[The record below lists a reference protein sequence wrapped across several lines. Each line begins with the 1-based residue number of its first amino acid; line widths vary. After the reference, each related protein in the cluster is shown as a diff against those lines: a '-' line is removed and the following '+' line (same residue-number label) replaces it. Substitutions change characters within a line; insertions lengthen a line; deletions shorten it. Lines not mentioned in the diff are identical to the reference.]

1 MGYNEKNRDEVNHMG
16 NTFFFAWEP
25 ALMVWLQSH
34 LGSFGITLATIF
46 SMFGEE
52 MASILVMGFCYW
64 SWKKELGKFIG
75 RNACVAMV
83 GNPMIKNV
91 FLRLRPYMVCPE
103 VKCLKPV
110 EPSAD
115 IMDVAAQGY
124 SFPSGHSSGSVA
136 TYTSIGAFLKKK
148 WAWAVGIV
156 IPLLVGLSR
165 FCVGVHFPTDV
176 LFGWALGLSVV
187 LLVPFFQKKFQRRW
201 VFYLVLL
208 LFMLPG
214 WFYCKTN
221 DYFTSFGMTVGFFAG
236 DLFEEKF
243 VKFKNT
249 KCWWKMILRVLAG
262 GAIYFGLNTLLKLP
276 FSSSFLSSGT
286 TLAYLVRALRYALI
300 LFVLVAIYP
309 MAFDK
314 LGKKKA

>member
-1 MGYNEKNRDEVNHMG
+1 MG
-16 NTFFFAWEP
+16 NTFFFTWEP

-52 MASILVMGFCYW
+52 MATILVLGFCYW

-83 GNPMIKNV
+83 ANPMIKNV

-110 EPSAD
+110 DSSAD

-136 TYTSIGAFLKKK
+136 NYTSIGAFLKKK
-148 WAWAVGIV
+148 WAWAVGIL

-176 LFGWALGLSVV
+176 LFGWVLGLCVV
-187 LLVPFFQKKFQRRW
+187 MLVPFFQKKFEKRW
-201 VFYLVLL
+201 VFYLIILL
-208 LFMLPG
+208 LAVPG

-221 DYFTSFGMTVGFFAG
+221 DFYTSYGMMVGFFAG
-236 DLFEEKF
+236 DLFEEKY

-249 KCWWKMILRVLAG
+249 KCWWKMILRVLGG
-262 GAIYFGLNTLLKLP
+262 GAVYFALNALLKMP
-276 FSSSFLSSGT
+276 FSSSFLHAGT
-286 TLAYLVRALRYALI
+286 FLSYLVRAIRYAVI
-300 LFVLVAIYP
+300 LFVDVAIYP
-309 MAFDK
+309 LCFDRI
-314 LGKKKA
+314 GKK

>member
-1 MGYNEKNRDEVNHMG
+1 MG
-16 NTFFFAWEP
+16 NTFFFGWEP

-52 MASILVMGFCYW
+52 MATILVLGFCYW

-83 GNPMIKNV
+83 ANPMIKNV

-110 EPSAD
+110 DSSAD

-136 TYTSIGAFLKKK
+136 NYTSIGAFLKKK
-148 WAWAVGIV
+148 WAWAVGIL

-176 LFGWALGLSVV
+176 LFGWALGLCVV
-187 LLVPFFQKKFQRRW
+187 MLVPFFQKKFEKRW
-201 VFYLVLL
+201 VFYLIILL
-208 LFMLPG
+208 LAVPG

-221 DYFTSFGMTVGFFAG
+221 DFYTSYGMMVGFFAG
-236 DLFEEKF
+236 DLFEEKY

-249 KCWWKMILRVLAG
+249 KCWWKMILRVLGG
-262 GAIYFGLNTLLKLP
+262 GAVYFALNALLKMP
-276 FSSSFLSSGT
+276 FSSSFLHAGT
-286 TLAYLVRALRYALI
+286 FLSYLVRAIRYAVI
-300 LFVLVAIYP
+300 LFVDVAIYP
-309 MAFDK
+309 LCFDRIK
-314 LGKKKA
+314 FGKKA

>member
-1 MGYNEKNRDEVNHMG
+1 MG
-16 NTFFFAWEP
+16 NTFFFGWEP

-52 MASILVMGFCYW
+52 MATILVLGFCYW

-83 GNPMIKNV
+83 ANPMIKNV

-148 WAWAVGIV
+148 WAWAAGIL

-176 LFGWALGLSVV
+176 LFGWALGLVV
-187 LLVPFFQKKFQRRW
+187 VMLVPFFQKKFQQRW
-201 VFYLVLL
+201 AYYLILL
-208 LFMLPG
+208 ALALPG

-221 DYFTSFGMTVGFFAG
+221 DFYTSYGMMVGFFAG
-236 DLFEEKF
+236 DLFEEKY

-249 KCWWKMILRVLAG
+249 KCWWKMILRVLGG
-262 GAIYFGLNTLLKLP
+262 GAVYFALNALLKMP
-276 FSSSFLSSGT
+276 FSSSFLHAGT
-286 TLAYLVRALRYALI
+286 FLSYLVRAIRYAVI
-300 LFVLVAIYP
+300 LFVDVAIYP
-309 MAFDK
+309 LCFDRIK
-314 LGKKKA
+314 FGKKA

>member
-1 MGYNEKNRDEVNHMG
+1 MG
-16 NTFFFAWEP
+16 NTFFFTWEP

-46 SMFGEE
+46 SMLGEE
-52 MASILVMGFCYW
+52 MATILVLGFCYW

-83 GNPMIKNV
+83 ANPMIKNV

-110 EPSAD
+110 DSSAD

-136 TYTSIGAFLKKK
+136 NYTSIGAFLKKK
-148 WAWAVGIV
+148 WAWALGIL

-176 LFGWALGLSVV
+176 LFGWALGLCVV
-187 LLVPFFQKKFQRRW
+187 MLVPFFQKKFEKRW
-201 VFYLVLL
+201 VFYLIILL
-208 LFMLPG
+208 LAVPG

-221 DYFTSFGMTVGFFAG
+221 DFYTSYGMMVGFFAG
-236 DLFEEKF
+236 DLFEEKY

-249 KCWWKMILRVLAG
+249 KCWWKMILRVLGG
-262 GAIYFGLNTLLKLP
+262 GAVYFALNALLKMP
-276 FSSSFLSSGT
+276 FSSSFLHAGT
-286 TLAYLVRALRYALI
+286 FLSYLVRAIRYAVI
-300 LFVLVAIYP
+300 LFVDVAIYP
-309 MAFDK
+309 LCFDRIK
-314 LGKKKA
+314 FGKKA

>member
-1 MGYNEKNRDEVNHMG
+1 MG
-16 NTFFFAWEP
+16 NTFFFTWEP
-25 ALMVWLQSH
+25 ALMAWLQSH
-34 LGSFGITLATIF
+34 LGRFGIGLATVF

-52 MASILVMGFCYW
+52 MAIILVLGFCYW

-83 GNPMIKNV
+83 ANPMIKNV

-110 EPSAD
+110 DSSAD

-136 TYTSIGAFLKKK
+136 NYTSVAAYLKKK
-148 WAWAVGIV
+148 WAWALGIL

-176 LFGWALGLSVV
+176 LFGWALGLCVV
-187 LLVPFFQKKFQRRW
+187 MLVPFFQKKFEKRW
-201 VFYLVLL
+201 VFYLIILL
-208 LFMLPG
+208 LAVPG

-221 DYFTSFGMTVGFFAG
+221 DFYTSYGMMVGFFAG
-236 DLFEEKF
+236 DLFEEKY

-249 KCWWKMILRVLAG
+249 KCWWKMILRVLGG
-262 GAIYFGLNTLLKLP
+262 GAVYFALNALLKMP
-276 FSSSFLSSGT
+276 FSSSFLHAGT
-286 TLAYLVRALRYALI
+286 FLSYLVRAIRYAVI
-300 LFVLVAIYP
+300 LFVDVAIYP
-309 MAFDK
+309 LCFDRIK
-314 LGKKKA
+314 FGKKA

>member
-1 MGYNEKNRDEVNHMG
+1 MG
-16 NTFFFAWEP
+16 NTFFFGWEP

-52 MASILVMGFCYW
+52 MASIVVLGFCYW

-83 GNPMIKNV
+83 ANPMIKNV

-110 EPSAD
+110 DSSAD

-136 TYTSIGAFLKKK
+136 NYTSIGAFLKKK
-148 WAWAVGIV
+148 WAWAVGIL

-176 LFGWALGLSVV
+176 LFGWALGLCVV
-187 LLVPFFQKKFQRRW
+187 MLVPFFQKKFEKRW
-201 VFYLVLL
+201 VFYLIILL
-208 LFMLPG
+208 LAVPG

-221 DYFTSFGMTVGFFAG
+221 DFYTSYGMMVGFFAG
-236 DLFEEKF
+236 DLFEERF

-249 KCWWKMILRVLAG
+249 KCWWKMILRVLGG
-262 GAIYFGLNTLLKLP
+262 GAVYFALNALLKMP
-276 FSSSFLSSGT
+276 FSSSFLHAGT
-286 TLAYLVRALRYALI
+286 FLSYLVRAIRYAVI
-300 LFVLVAIYP
+300 LFVDVAIYP
-309 MAFDK
+309 LCFDRIK
-314 LGKKKA
+314 FGKKA

>member
-1 MGYNEKNRDEVNHMG
+1 MG
-16 NTFFFAWEP
+16 NTFFFTWEP

-52 MASILVMGFCYW
+52 MATILVLGFCYW

-83 GNPMIKNV
+83 ANPMIKNV

-110 EPSAD
+110 DSSAD

-136 TYTSIGAFLKKK
+136 NYTSIGAFLKKK
-148 WAWAVGIV
+148 WAWAVGIL

-176 LFGWALGLSVV
+176 LFGWALGLCVV
-187 LLVPFFQKKFQRRW
+187 MLVPFFQKKFEKRW
-201 VFYLVLL
+201 VFYLIILL
-208 LFMLPG
+208 LAVPG

-221 DYFTSFGMTVGFFAG
+221 DFYTSYGMMVGFFAG
-236 DLFEEKF
+236 DLFEEKY

-249 KCWWKMILRVLAG
+249 KCWWKMILRVLGG
-262 GAIYFGLNTLLKLP
+262 GAVYFALNALLKMP
-276 FSSSFLSSGT
+276 FSSSFLHAGT
-286 TLAYLVRALRYALI
+286 FLSYLVRAIRYAVI
-300 LFVLVAIYP
+300 LFVDVAIYP
-309 MAFDK
+309 LCFDRIK
-314 LGKKKA
+314 FGKKA

>member
-1 MGYNEKNRDEVNHMG
+1 MG
-16 NTFFFAWEP
+16 NTFFFTWEP

-52 MASILVMGFCYW
+52 MATILVLGFCYW
-64 SWKKELGKFIG
+64 SWKKELGKFIM
-75 RNACVAMV
+75 VA
-83 GNPMIKNV
+83 NPMIKNV

-110 EPSAD
+110 DSSAD

-136 TYTSIGAFLKKK
+136 NYTSVAAYLKKK
-148 WAWAVGIV
+148 WAWALGIL

-176 LFGWALGLSVV
+176 LFGWALGLCVV
-187 LLVPFFQKKFQRRW
+187 MLVPFFQKKFEKRW
-201 VFYLVLL
+201 VFYLIILL
-208 LFMLPG
+208 LAVPG

-221 DYFTSFGMTVGFFAG
+221 DFYTSYGMMVGFFAG
-236 DLFEEKF
+236 DLFEEKY

-249 KCWWKMILRVLAG
+249 KCWWKMILRVLGG
-262 GAIYFGLNTLLKLP
+262 GAVYFALNALLKMP
-276 FSSSFLSSGT
+276 FSSSFLHAGT
-286 TLAYLVRALRYALI
+286 FLSYLVRAIRYAVI
-300 LFVLVAIYP
+300 LFVDVAIYP
-309 MAFDK
+309 LCFDRIK
-314 LGKKKA
+314 FGKKA

>member
-1 MGYNEKNRDEVNHMG
+1 MG

-34 LGSFGITLATIF
+34 LGSFGITLATVF

-52 MASILVMGFCYW
+52 MASIVVMGFCYW
-64 SWKKELGKFIG
+64 AWNKELGKFIG

-110 EPSAD
+110 DAEAD

-136 TYTSIGAFLKKK
+136 TYTSVGAFLKKK
-148 WAWAVGIV
+148 WAWIVGLL
-156 IPLLVGLSR
+156 IPFLVGVSR

-176 LFGWALGLSVV
+176 LFGWGLGLFVILV
-187 LLVPFFQKKFQRRW
+187 VPFFMKKFKKRW
-201 VFYLVLL
+201 VFYAVVLL
-208 LFMLPG
+208 LLLPG
-214 WFYCKTN
+214 WFYCRTN
-221 DYFTSFGMTVGFFAG
+221 DYYTSYGMMVGFFAG
-236 DLFEEKF
+236 DLFEERF
-243 VKFKNT
+243 VKFRNT
-249 KCWWKMILRVLAG
+249 RVWWKMILRVLGG
-262 GAIYFGLNTLLKLP
+262 GAVYFALNALLKMP
-276 FSSSFLSSGT
+276 FSSGFLSSGT
-286 TLAYLVRALRYALI
+286 TLAYLVRAVRYAVI
-300 LFVLVAIYP
+300 LFVDVAIYP

-314 LGKKKA
+314 IKTGKK

>member
-1 MGYNEKNRDEVNHMG
+1 MG
-16 NTFFFAWEP
+16 NTFFFTWEP

-52 MASILVMGFCYW
+52 MATILVLGFCYW

-83 GNPMIKNV
+83 ANPMIKNV
-91 FLRLRPYMVCPE
+91 FLRLRPYMVCPK

-110 EPSAD
+110 DSSAD

-136 TYTSIGAFLKKK
+136 NYTSIGAFLKKK
-148 WAWAVGIV
+148 WAWAVGIL

-176 LFGWALGLSVV
+176 LFGWALGLCVV
-187 LLVPFFQKKFQRRW
+187 MLVPFFQKKFEKRW
-201 VFYLVLL
+201 VFYLIILL
-208 LFMLPG
+208 LAVPG

-221 DYFTSFGMTVGFFAG
+221 DFYTSYGMMVGFFAG
-236 DLFEEKF
+236 DLFEEKY

-249 KCWWKMILRVLAG
+249 KCWWKMILRVLGG
-262 GAIYFGLNTLLKLP
+262 GAVYFALNALLKMP
-276 FSSSFLSSGT
+276 FSSSFLHAGT
-286 TLAYLVRALRYALI
+286 FLSYLVRAIRYAVI
-300 LFVLVAIYP
+300 LFVDVAIYP
-309 MAFDK
+309 LCFDRI
-314 LGKKKA
+314 GKK

>member
-1 MGYNEKNRDEVNHMG
+1 MG

-52 MASILVMGFCYW
+52 MASIVVMGFCYW
-64 SWKKELGKFIG
+64 AWNKELGKFIG

-110 EPSAD
+110 DAEAD

-136 TYTSIGAFLKKK
+136 TYSSIGAFLKKK
-148 WAWAVGIV
+148 WAVAISIL
-156 IPLLVGLSR
+156 IPLLVGVSR

-176 LFGWALGLSVV
+176 LFGWALGLFVILV
-187 LLVPFFQKKFQRRW
+187 VPFFMKKFEKRW
-201 VFYLVLL
+201 VFYAVVLL
-208 LFMLPG
+208 LLLPG

-221 DYFTSFGMTVGFFAG
+221 DYYTSYGMMVGFFAG
-236 DLFEEKF
+236 DLFEERF
-243 VKFKNT
+243 VKFRNT
-249 KCWWKMILRVLAG
+249 KVWWKMILRVLGG
-262 GAIYFGLNTLLKLP
+262 GAVYFALNAALKMP
-276 FSSSFLSSGT
+276 FSSGFLSSGT
-286 TLAYLVRALRYALI
+286 FLAYLVRAVRYAII
-300 LFVLVAIYP
+300 LFVDVAIYP
-309 MAFDK
+309 LLFDRF
-314 LGKKKA
+314 GKKKA

>member
-1 MGYNEKNRDEVNHMG
+1 MG

-52 MASILVMGFCYW
+52 MASIVVMGFCYW
-64 SWKKELGKFIG
+64 AWNKELGKFIG
-75 RNACVAMV
+75 RNASVAMV

-110 EPSAD
+110 DADAD

-136 TYTSIGAFLKKK
+136 TYSSIGAFLKKK
-148 WAWAVGIV
+148 WAVAISIL
-156 IPLLVGLSR
+156 IPLLVGVSR

-176 LFGWALGLSVV
+176 LFGWALGLFVILV
-187 LLVPFFQKKFQRRW
+187 VPFFMKKFQKRW
-201 VFYLVLL
+201 VFYAVVLL
-208 LFMLPG
+208 LLLPG

-221 DYFTSFGMTVGFFAG
+221 DFYTSYGMMVGFFAG
-236 DLFEEKF
+236 DLFEERF
-243 VKFKNT
+243 VKFRNT
-249 KCWWKMILRVLAG
+249 KVWWKMILRVLGG
-262 GAIYFGLNTLLKLP
+262 GAVYFGLNALLKLP
-276 FSSSFLSSGT
+276 LSALTLPAGSFGANLLRAIRYG
-286 TLAYLVRALRYALI
+286 LLLFACVGVYPLV
-300 LFVLVAIYP
+300 
-309 MAFDK
+309 FDRF
-314 LGKKKA
+314 GKKQA

>member
-1 MGYNEKNRDEVNHMG
+1 MG
-16 NTFFFAWEP
+16 NTFFFTWEP

-34 LGSFGITLATIF
+34 LGSFGIGLATVF

-52 MASILVMGFCYW
+52 MATILLLGLCYW
-64 SWKKELGKFIG
+64 GYNKELGKFIG

-83 GNPMIKNV
+83 ANPMIKNV

-110 EPSAD
+110 DSSAD

-124 SFPSGHSSGSVA
+124 SVPSGHSSGSVA
-136 TYTSIGAFLKKK
+136 NYTSIGAFLKKK
-148 WAWAVGIV
+148 WAWAVGIL

-176 LFGWALGLSVV
+176 LFGWALGLCVV
-187 LLVPFFQKKFQRRW
+187 MLVPFFQKKFEKRW
-201 VFYLVLL
+201 VFYLIILL
-208 LFMLPG
+208 LAVPG

-221 DYFTSFGMTVGFFAG
+221 DFYTSYGMMVGFFAG
-236 DLFEEKF
+236 DLFEEKY

-249 KCWWKMILRVLAG
+249 KCWWKMILRVLGG
-262 GAIYFGLNTLLKLP
+262 GAIYFALNTLLKLP
-276 FSSSFLSSGT
+276 FSSSFLHAGT
-286 TLAYLVRALRYALI
+286 FLSYLVRAIRYAVI
-300 LFVLVAIYP
+300 LFVDVAIYP
-309 MAFDK
+309 LCFDRIK
-314 LGKKKA
+314 FGKKA

>member
-1 MGYNEKNRDEVNHMG
+1 MG
-16 NTFFFAWEP
+16 NTFFFGWEP

-52 MASILVMGFCYW
+52 MASIVVLGFCYW

-83 GNPMIKNV
+83 ANPMIKNV

-110 EPSAD
+110 DSSAD

-136 TYTSIGAFLKKK
+136 NYTSIGAFLKKK
-148 WAWAVGIV
+148 WAWAVGIL

-176 LFGWALGLSVV
+176 LFGWALGLCVV
-187 LLVPFFQKKFQRRW
+187 MLVPFFQKKFEKRW
-201 VFYLVLL
+201 VFYLIILL
-208 LFMLPG
+208 LAVPG

-221 DYFTSFGMTVGFFAG
+221 DFYTSYGMMVGFFAG
-236 DLFEEKF
+236 DLFEEKY

-249 KCWWKMILRVLAG
+249 KCWWKMILRVLGG
-262 GAIYFGLNTLLKLP
+262 GAVYFALNALLKMP
-276 FSSSFLSSGT
+276 FSSSFLHAGT
-286 TLAYLVRALRYALI
+286 FLSYLVRAIRYAVI
-300 LFVLVAIYP
+300 LFVDVAIYP
-309 MAFDK
+309 LCFDRIK
-314 LGKKKA
+314 FGKKA

>member
-1 MGYNEKNRDEVNHMG
+1 MG
-16 NTFFFAWEP
+16 NTFFFTWEP

-34 LGSFGITLATIF
+34 LGSFGVTLATIF

-52 MASILVMGFCYW
+52 MATILVLGFCYW

-83 GNPMIKNV
+83 ANPMIKNV

-110 EPSAD
+110 DPSAD
-115 IMDVAAQGY
+115 VMDVAAQGY
-124 SFPSGHSSGSVA
+124 SFPSGHSSGSVVN
-136 TYTSIGAFLKKK
+136 YTSLAVFLKKK
-148 WAWAVGIV
+148 WAWAVGV
-156 IPLLVGLSR
+156 LIPLLVGVSR

-176 LFGWALGLSVV
+176 LFGWGLGLCVI
-187 LLVPFFQKKFQRRW
+187 LLVPFFQKKFEKRW

-208 LFMLPG
+208 LLMLPG

-221 DYFTSFGMTVGFFAG
+221 DYYTSYGMAVGFFAG

-249 KCWWKMILRVLAG
+249 KCWWKMILRVLGG
-262 GAIYFGLNTLLKLP
+262 GAVYFGLNTLLKLP
-276 FSSSFLSSGT
+276 FSSAFLNSGT
-286 TLAYLVRALRYALI
+286 TLAFLIRALRYAVI
-300 LFVLVAIYP
+300 LFVDVGVYP
-309 MAFDK
+309 LLFDRF
-314 LGKKKA
+314 GKKQA

>member
-1 MGYNEKNRDEVNHMG
+1 MG

-34 LGSFGITLATIF
+34 LGSFGITLATVF

-52 MASILVMGFCYW
+52 MASIVVMGFCYW
-64 SWKKELGKFIG
+64 AWNKELGKFIG

-83 GNPMIKNV
+83 ANPMIKNV

-110 EPSAD
+110 EPDAD
-115 IMDVAAQGY
+115 VMDVAAQGY

-136 TYTSIGAFLKKK
+136 TYTSVGAFLKKK
-148 WAWAVGIV
+148 WAWIVGLL

-176 LFGWALGLSVV
+176 LFGWALGLFVILV
-187 LLVPFFQKKFQRRW
+187 VPFFMKKFEKRW
-201 VFYLVLL
+201 VFYAVVLL
-208 LFMLPG
+208 LLLPG

-221 DYFTSFGMTVGFFAG
+221 DYYTSYGMMVGFFAG
-236 DLFEEKF
+236 DLFEERF
-243 VKFKNT
+243 VKFRNT
-249 KCWWKMILRVLAG
+249 RVWWKMILRVLGG
-262 GAIYFGLNTLLKLP
+262 GAIYFALNAALKMP
-276 FSSSFLSSGT
+276 FSSGFLNSGT
-286 TLAYLVRALRYALI
+286 FLAYLVRAVRYAII
-300 LFVLVAIYP
+300 LFVDVAIYP
-309 MAFDK
+309 LLFDRF
-314 LGKKKA
+314 GRKKA

>member
-1 MGYNEKNRDEVNHMG
+1 MG
-16 NTFFFAWEP
+16 NTFFFTWEP

-34 LGSFGITLATIF
+34 LGSFGITLTTIF

-52 MASILVMGFCYW
+52 MATILVLGFCYW

-83 GNPMIKNV
+83 ANPMIKNV

-110 EPSAD
+110 DSSAD

-136 TYTSIGAFLKKK
+136 NYTSIGAFLKKK
-148 WAWAVGIV
+148 WAWAVGIL

-176 LFGWALGLSVV
+176 LFGWALGLCVV
-187 LLVPFFQKKFQRRW
+187 MLVPFFQKKFEKRW
-201 VFYLVLL
+201 VFYLIILL
-208 LFMLPG
+208 LAVPG

-221 DYFTSFGMTVGFFAG
+221 DFYTSYGMMVGFFAG
-236 DLFEEKF
+236 DLFEEKY

-249 KCWWKMILRVLAG
+249 KCWWKMILRVLGG
-262 GAIYFGLNTLLKLP
+262 GAVYFALNALLKMP
-276 FSSSFLSSGT
+276 FSSSFLHAGT
-286 TLAYLVRALRYALI
+286 FLSYLVRAIRYAVI
-300 LFVLVAIYP
+300 LFVDVAIYP
-309 MAFDK
+309 LCFDRI
-314 LGKKKA
+314 GKK

>member
-1 MGYNEKNRDEVNHMG
+1 MG
-16 NTFFFAWEP
+16 NTFFFTWEP

-52 MASILVMGFCYW
+52 MATILVLGFCYW

-83 GNPMIKNV
+83 ANPMIKNV

-110 EPSAD
+110 DSSAD

-136 TYTSIGAFLKKK
+136 NYTSIGAFLKKK
-148 WAWAVGIV
+148 WAWALGIL

-176 LFGWALGLSVV
+176 LFGWALGLCVV
-187 LLVPFFQKKFQRRW
+187 MLVPFFQKKFEKRW
-201 VFYLVLL
+201 VFYLIILL
-208 LFMLPG
+208 LAVPG

-221 DYFTSFGMTVGFFAG
+221 DFYTSYGMMVGFFAG
-236 DLFEEKF
+236 DLFEEKY

-249 KCWWKMILRVLAG
+249 KCWWKMILRVLGG
-262 GAIYFGLNTLLKLP
+262 GAVYFALNALLKMP
-276 FSSSFLSSGT
+276 FSSSFLHAGT
-286 TLAYLVRALRYALI
+286 FLSYLVRAIRYAVI
-300 LFVLVAIYP
+300 LFVDVAIYP
-309 MAFDK
+309 LCFDRIK
-314 LGKKKA
+314 FGKKA

>member
-1 MGYNEKNRDEVNHMG
+1 MG

-34 LGSFGITLATIF
+34 LGSFGIGLATVF

-52 MASILVMGFCYW
+52 MATILLLGLCYW
-64 SWKKELGKFIG
+64 GYNKELGKFIG
-75 RNACVAMV
+75 RNACVIMV
-83 GNPMIKNV
+83 ANPMIKNV

-110 EPSAD
+110 DPSGD

-124 SFPSGHSSGSVA
+124 SFPSGHSSGSVVNF
-136 TYTSIGAFLKKK
+136 TSMALFLKKK
-148 WAWAVGIV
+148 WAVAVGV
-156 IPLLVGLSR
+156 LIPLLVGVSR

-176 LFGWALGLSVV
+176 LFGWALGLCVI
-187 LLVPFFQKKFQRRW
+187 LLVPFFQKKFQKRW

-208 LFMLPG
+208 LLMLPG

-221 DYFTSFGMTVGFFAG
+221 DYYTSFGMVIGFFAG
-236 DLFEEKF
+236 DLFEERF

-249 KCWWKMILRVLAG
+249 TCWWKMILRVLGG
-262 GAIYFGLNTLLKLP
+262 GAVYFGLNTLLKLP
-276 FSSSFLSSGT
+276 FSSAFLSSGT
-286 TLAYLVRALRYALI
+286 TLAYLVRVLRYALI
-300 LFVLVAIYP
+300 LFVDVGVYPLV
-309 MAFDK
+309 FDRF
-314 LGKKKA
+314 GKKQA

>member
-1 MGYNEKNRDEVNHMG
+1 MG
-16 NTFFFAWEP
+16 NTFFFTWEP

-34 LGSFGITLATIF
+34 LGSLGITLATI
-46 SMFGEE
+46 
-52 MASILVMGFCYW
+52 LVLGFCYW

-83 GNPMIKNV
+83 ANPMIKNV

-110 EPSAD
+110 DSSAD

-136 TYTSIGAFLKKK
+136 NYTSVAAYLKKK
-148 WAWAVGIV
+148 WAWALGIL

-176 LFGWALGLSVV
+176 LFGWALGLCVV
-187 LLVPFFQKKFQRRW
+187 MLVPFFQKKFEKRW
-201 VFYLVLL
+201 VFYLIILL
-208 LFMLPG
+208 LAVPG

-221 DYFTSFGMTVGFFAG
+221 DFYTSYGMMVGFFAG
-236 DLFEEKF
+236 DLFEEKY

-249 KCWWKMILRVLAG
+249 KCWWKMILRVLGG
-262 GAIYFGLNTLLKLP
+262 GAVYFALNALLKMP
-276 FSSSFLSSGT
+276 FSSSFLHAGT
-286 TLAYLVRALRYALI
+286 FLSYLVRAIRYAVI
-300 LFVLVAIYP
+300 LFVDVAIYP
-309 MAFDK
+309 LCFDRIK
-314 LGKKKA
+314 FGKKA

>member
-1 MGYNEKNRDEVNHMG
+1 MG
-16 NTFFFAWEP
+16 NTFFFSWEP

-34 LGSFGITLATIF
+34 LGSFGVTLASFF

-52 MASILVMGFCYW
+52 MVTILVLGFCYW
-64 SWKKELGKFIG
+64 GWKKELGKFIG

-83 GNPMIKNV
+83 ANPMIKNV

-136 TYTSIGAFLKKK
+136 NFTSLSVYLKKK
-148 WAWAVGIV
+148 WAVAVGVV
-156 IPLLVGLSR
+156 IPLLVGVSR

-176 LFGWALGLSVV
+176 LFGWALGLTVV
-187 LLVPFFQKKFQRRW
+187 LLVPFFQKKFEKLW
-201 VFYLVLL
+201 VYYLVLL
-208 LFMLPG
+208 VLALPG

-221 DYFTSFGMTVGFFAG
+221 DFFTSYGMMLGFFAG
-236 DLFEEKF
+236 DLFEEKY

-249 KCWWKMILRVLAG
+249 TCWWKMILRVLGG
-262 GAIYFGLNTLLKLP
+262 GAVYFGLNSLLKLP
-276 FSSSFLSSGT
+276 FSSSFLNSGT

-300 LFVLVAIYP
+300 LFVDVAIYP
-309 MAFDK
+309 MCFDRIK
-314 LGKKKA
+314 LGKK

>member
-1 MGYNEKNRDEVNHMG
+1 MG
-16 NTFFFAWEP
+16 NTFFFTWEP

-52 MASILVMGFCYW
+52 MASIVVLGFCYW

-83 GNPMIKNV
+83 ANPMIKNV

-110 EPSAD
+110 DSSAD

-136 TYTSIGAFLKKK
+136 NYTSIGAFLKKK
-148 WAWAVGIV
+148 WAWAVGIL

-176 LFGWALGLSVV
+176 LFGWALGLCVV
-187 LLVPFFQKKFQRRW
+187 MLVPFFQKKFEKRW
-201 VFYLVLL
+201 VFYLIILL
-208 LFMLPG
+208 LAVPG

-221 DYFTSFGMTVGFFAG
+221 DFYTSYGMMVGFFAG
-236 DLFEEKF
+236 DLFEEKY

-249 KCWWKMILRVLAG
+249 KCWWKMILRVLGG
-262 GAIYFGLNTLLKLP
+262 GAVYFALNALLKMP
-276 FSSSFLSSGT
+276 FSSSFLHAGT
-286 TLAYLVRALRYALI
+286 FLSYLVRAIRYAVI
-300 LFVLVAIYP
+300 LFVDVAIYP
-309 MAFDK
+309 LCFDRIK
-314 LGKKKA
+314 FGKKA

>member
-1 MGYNEKNRDEVNHMG
+1 MG
-16 NTFFFAWEP
+16 NTFFFGWEP

-52 MASILVMGFCYW
+52 MATILVLGFCYW

-83 GNPMIKNV
+83 ANPMIKNV

-110 EPSAD
+110 DSSAD

-136 TYTSIGAFLKKK
+136 NYTSIGAFLKKK
-148 WAWAVGIV
+148 WAWAVGIL

-176 LFGWALGLSVV
+176 LFGWALGLCV
-187 LLVPFFQKKFQRRW
+187 LMLLPFFQKKFEKRW
-201 VFYLVLL
+201 VFYLIILL
-208 LFMLPG
+208 LAVPG

-221 DYFTSFGMTVGFFAG
+221 DFYTSYGMMVGFFAG
-236 DLFEEKF
+236 DLFEEKY

-249 KCWWKMILRVLAG
+249 KCWWKMILRVLGG
-262 GAIYFGLNTLLKLP
+262 GAVYFALNALLKMP
-276 FSSSFLSSGT
+276 FSSSFLHAGT
-286 TLAYLVRALRYALI
+286 FLSYLVRAIRYAVI
-300 LFVLVAIYP
+300 LFVDVAIYP
-309 MAFDK
+309 LCFDRIK
-314 LGKKKA
+314 FGKKA